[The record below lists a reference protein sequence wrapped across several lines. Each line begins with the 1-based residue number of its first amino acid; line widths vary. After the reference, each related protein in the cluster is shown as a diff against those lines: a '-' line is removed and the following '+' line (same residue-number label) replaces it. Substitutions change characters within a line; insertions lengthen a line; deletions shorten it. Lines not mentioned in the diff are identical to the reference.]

1 MVGQSLSE
9 SKLLKGIFT
18 MDFNK
23 KQVLYQYLSGFLTE
37 NKVRKFEE
45 IVQKRTRYLTVVL
58 EDLYQPHNASAVL
71 RSCDC
76 LGVQDVHIIENQN
89 IYELNP
95 DIALGSS
102 KWLTIHN
109 HRGKENNTPDA
120 LKLLKE
126 RGYRIVATTP
136 HKNDVTLE
144 DLSIEKG
151 PVALVFGT
159 EMRGLTENALDLADE
174 FVKIPMYG
182 FTESFNI
189 SVSAGISLFYL
200 TEKIRNS
207 GLNWQLNE
215 AEKLDL
221 KLAWARNVIKMW
233 ELVEKDFWSKM

>member
-1 MVGQSLSE
+1 
-9 SKLLKGIFT
+9 

-23 KQVLYQYLSGFLTE
+23 KLVLYQYLSGFLTE
-37 NKVRKFEE
+37 NKVRKFDE
-45 IVQKRTRYLTVVL
+45 IVEKRTRYLTVVL

-109 HRGKENNTPDA
+109 HRGQENNTPDA

-200 TEKIRNS
+200 TEKIKNS

-215 AEKLDL
+215 DEKLDL

-233 ELVEKDFWSKM
+233 ELIEKDFWSKM

>member
-1 MVGQSLSE
+1 
-9 SKLLKGIFT
+9 

-23 KQVLYQYLSGFLTE
+23 KLVLYQYLSGFLTE
-37 NKVRKFEE
+37 NKVRKFDE
-45 IVQKRTRYLTVVL
+45 IVEKRTRYLTVVL

-109 HRGKENNTPDA
+109 HRGQENNTPDA

-215 AEKLDL
+215 DEKLDL

-233 ELVEKDFWSKM
+233 ELIEKDFWSKM